1 MSKQRTILL
10 VTTRP
15 EQLSVFS
22 AQLRADTGVLL
33 RTSDSAEQALAA
45 VGRQAPAL
53 AIVDHQ
59 VGDRPGLTLVR
70 QLIQV
75 NAFIHTAVFSELSEE
90 AFHEASEGLG
100 ILAHL
105 PMQPGPAD
113 ASALLDTLR
122 RIMSVSA

>member
-1 MSKQRTILL
+1 MSKQQTILL

-15 EQLSVFS
+15 EQLSAFS
-22 AQLRADTGVLL
+22 AQLRADTSVLL

-53 AIVDHQ
+53 VIVDHQ

-75 NAFIHTAVFSELSEE
+75 NAFIHTAVLSELSEA

-105 PMQPGPAD
+105 PMRPGPDD
-113 ASALLDTLR
+113 ARALLDVLR
-122 RIMSVSA
+122 QVMPVA